1 MSLAAS
7 PERCASVRT
16 SEATTAKPLPAS
28 PARAAST
35 AALSASRLVWKAMS
49 SITRMMSEIFCEA
62 VSMRAMASTAW
73 PAMAPPDWAAFIASS
88 AISVAWRAAWAEA
101 LTEAAS
107 SSVVAAVSSS
117 EEACSSVRLE
127 RSSAPMLI
135 SRAAVPTSAE
145 VVWIVAT
152 VSESRSTVSLMA
164 PLRSAKRP
172 R

>member
-1 MSLAAS
+1 
-7 PERCASVRT
+7 
-16 SEATTAKPLPAS
+16 
-28 PARAAST
+28 
-35 AALSASRLVWKAMS
+35 MS
-49 SITRMMSEIFCEA
+49 SMTRMMSEIFCEA
-62 VSMRAMASTAW
+62 LSMRAMASTAW
-73 PAMAPPDWAAFIASS
+73 PAMAPPDWAACMASS
-88 AISVAWRAAWAEA
+88 AMRAASFEAWAEA
-101 LTEAAS
+101 LTDAAS

-135 SRAAVPTSAE
+135 SRAASPTSAE

-152 VSESRSTVSLMA
+152 VAERRSTVSLIA

>member
-1 MSLAAS
+1 MAAS

-35 AALSASRLVWKAMS
+35 AAFSASRLVWKAMS
-49 SITRMMSEIFCEA
+49 SMTRMMSEIFCEA
-62 VSMRAMASTAW
+62 LSMRAIASTAW
-73 PAMAPPDWAAFIASS
+73 PAIAPPLCAACIASS
-88 AISVAWRAAWAEA
+88 AIAAAWREAWAEA

-117 EEACSSVRLE
+117 EEACSSVRFD

-135 SRAAVPTSAE
+135 SRAASPTSAE
-145 VVWIVAT
+145 VSWIVRT
-152 VSESRSTVSLMA
+152 VGERRSTVSLIA
-164 PLRSAKRP
+164 PFRSAKRP